1 LDHCLKNTFDL
12 ANSGEVPLEEV
23 GRWER
28 KAGRAALAG

>member
-1 LDHCLKNTFDL
+1 LKNTFDL

-28 KAGRAALAG
+28 KAGAALAG